1 MCRGRRYVGNLYA
14 SPSMLYEPEI
24 ALKKKNE
31 RKRWWGKKEGRKEKE
46 RKKKGEKE
54 GNEKSLWDFL
64 NKSAY
69 NFSLSHV
76 FVFCF
81 LIRICL
87 QEFPL
92 WLSG

>member
-54 GNEKSLWDFL
+54 GNEKLII
-64 NKSAY
+64 
-69 NFSLSHV
+69 LSIQMFIKNNLV
-76 FVFCF
+76 
-81 LIRICL
+81 
-87 QEFPL
+87 
-92 WLSG
+92 